1 MTLLT
6 GFVFY
11 IAVVHIPERFQ
22 IVSGDNAVIAGVKFL
37 PMMAGSAVGSF
48 VAGAVNQRRNLTS
61 PIIVIATALQ
71 VLGYGLMSSLG
82 DDIGTPKA
90 IYGYQVLVGLGF
102 GLSIASAT
110 IMVQINLTSRPQFMG
125 EFHRTNSTEET
136 ILIQHSCDPRRPDPG
151 PLSWRQ
157 HRARH
162 SCHRAERGDQVLSC
176 AH

>member
-1 MTLLT
+1 MVSRRHLPARSGENESHGLDDTVSAPSRSPADPSDHASVTLLT

-125 EFHRTNSTEET
+125 EFHRTNST
-136 ILIQHSCDPRRPDPG
+136 
-151 PLSWRQ
+151 
-157 HRARH
+157 
-162 SCHRAERGDQVLSC
+162 
-176 AH
+176 